1 MKRKQKTRREIIL
14 LISEFWDMTGIPKPN
29 LKSSLLVLYFERGV
43 INLIIGIERSNQINP
58 FSHTELIKLA
68 LVYSEAV
75 RLKLI
80 CATKKYHNL
89 K

>member
-1 MKRKQKTRREIIL
+1 MIR
-14 LISEFWDMTGIPKPN
+14 DMTRIPKPN
-29 LKSSLLVLYFERGV
+29 LQSSLLVLFFERGV
-43 INLIIGIERSNQINP
+43 INLIIGTERSNQIDP

-68 LVYSEAV
+68 LVYNEAV

-80 CATKKYHNL
+80 CATQKYHNL